1 MPFRLSNIPAN
12 FEGYI
17 NKNLAEKLEIL
28 VIVYLDNIL
37 VYTEDSSQLQLEVV

>member
-1 MPFRLSNIPAN
+1 MPFRSSITPAN

-28 VIVYLDNIL
+28 VIIYLDNIL
-37 VYTEDSSQLQLEVV
+37 VYTKDSSKL